1 MMFPTENVIVRCS
14 YPVVNAIMGDDILYG
29 NKLNF
34 VRTFMGGFEIRDY
47 RGTSVDSLKDG
58 LPVDF
63 NGLAFIV
70 PGDNLTYPHLPNG
83 IRLMEPISWHDAT
96 HCLLID
102 KGMRLEPIEG
112 E

>member
-1 MMFPTENVIVRCS
+1 MIPAENYVVQCD
-14 YPVVNAIMGDDILYG
+14 YPIVNAAMGDDVLYG
-29 NKLNF
+29 NRLNY
-34 VRTFMGGFEIRDY
+34 VWVSLSGYVVRDY
-47 RGTSVDSLKDG
+47 RSASVDSLKNKE
-58 LPVDF
+58 PVDF
-63 NGLAFIV
+63 NGLAFVV